1 MTRCG
6 RILPAPHSRKDRT
19 MKSKFSIVFLV
30 MVSVSIASCVA
41 SKGSSTRE
49 TMNSWKGR
57 HISEVIRNWGAYDH
71 IVSDGAGGSIYIWIR
86 YRQDKRIPYPY
97 GVTRSKGNTSTVS
110 GIVTKVM
117 NEDYER
123 RLATPIKTE
132 MFVRQDGRIYGWR
145 VTGD

>member
-1 MTRCG
+1 
-6 RILPAPHSRKDRT
+6 

-30 MVSVSIASCVA
+30 MFSVSMASCMA
-41 SKGSSTRE
+41 SKSSSTRE
-49 TMNSWKGR
+49 TMNTWKGR
-57 HISEVIRNWGAYDH
+57 QISEVIRSWGAYDH
-71 IVSDGAGGSIYIWIR
+71 IVSDGAGGSIYIWIK
-86 YRQDKRIPYPY
+86 YRQDKRIPY
-97 GVTRSKGNTSTVS
+97 GITRSKGNTNTVP

-123 RLATPIKTE
+123 RLATPIRTE

>member
-1 MTRCG
+1 M
-6 RILPAPHSRKDRT
+6 ILV
-19 MKSKFSIVFLV
+19 I
-30 MVSVSIASCVA
+30 VSVSLASCVA
-41 SKGSSTRE
+41 GKGSSTRE

-71 IVSDGAGGSIYIWIR
+71 IVLDGAGGSIYIWIR
-86 YRQDKRIPYPY
+86 YRQDKRIPY
-97 GVTRSKGNTSTVS
+97 GVTRSKGNTSTVP
-110 GIVTKVM
+110 GIVTKVI

-132 MFVRQDGRIYGWR
+132 MFVRQDGRIYGSR